1 MPALGTIMLI
11 TLFIRRLARGLWP
24 VSDLQP
30 RVSIATIYVN
40 MEDEVQC
47 VDFVELPI
55 VQSQATS
62 TTTSSTSILDKLKV
76 PSKSD
81 LARKRRVE
89 LPKTTAANK
98 KHKAGLLCL
107 QQLFIMPGINIA
119 ASSTF

>member
-1 MPALGTIMLI
+1 MLLNTFIMLLRILYYARYIGTIMLI

-30 RVSIATIYVN
+30 RISIATSYVN

-62 TTTSSTSILDKLKV
+62 TTTSSTSILL
-76 PSKSD
+76 
-81 LARKRRVE
+81 
-89 LPKTTAANK
+89 
-98 KHKAGLLCL
+98 
-107 QQLFIMPGINIA
+107 
-119 ASSTF
+119 